1 MRTFRLVLLALL
13 LISACTS
20 GLKRP
25 VNEVTAK
32 TDPQGVQRVTLETH
46 SFYFEPNRIVV
57 KANIP
62 VELKV
67 RNAAFLVPHN
77 FTLQSKDGGLAVET
91 DLSMFGG
98 SHIVRFTP
106 ATPGEYRFFCDKDAH
121 EKKGMTGTLVVVQ

>member
-1 MRTFRLVLLALL
+1 MPLAATRLHPTRRAGRIVVLPRGAAEVVFARRQRARPTLMAGNNPGANMRTFRLVLLALL

-62 VELKV
+62 VELK
-67 RNAAFLVPHN
+67 
-77 FTLQSKDGGLAVET
+77 
-91 DLSMFGG
+91 
-98 SHIVRFTP
+98 
-106 ATPGEYRFFCDKDAH
+106 
-121 EKKGMTGTLVVVQ
+121 